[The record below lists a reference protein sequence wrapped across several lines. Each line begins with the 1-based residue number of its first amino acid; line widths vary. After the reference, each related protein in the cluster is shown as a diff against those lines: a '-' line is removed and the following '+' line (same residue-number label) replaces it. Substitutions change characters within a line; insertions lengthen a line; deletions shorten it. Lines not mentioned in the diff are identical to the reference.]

1 MPGHP
6 LENVMETPIL
16 APKKRTPFRT
26 WAHMPGEDLV
36 EMPRAL
42 ALDLIRMADVSPF
55 LHEATDDELDAE
67 LHYKRWDIHRG
78 RMDQIMHTLSAHLCD
93 EGLMPTADLMLR
105 ALVMSYEAA
114 RDIPKA
120 VPSVDA
126 MQGTA

>member
-6 LENVMETPIL
+6 LETIMETAII

-42 ALDLIRMADVSPF
+42 ALDLIRMASVSPF
-55 LHEATDDELDAE
+55 LHEASDEECEAQ
-67 LHYKRWDIHRG
+67 LHDLRHETHQA
-78 RMDQIMHTLSAHLCD
+78 RMSRVIETLTAHLCD
-93 EGLMPTADLMLR
+93 EGLTPTAELLLR
-105 ALVMSYEAA
+105 ALVMSYDAA

-120 VPSVDA
+120 VPPVDS
-126 MQGTA
+126 MQATA